1 MISTVKYLAQHC
13 KVLSISEF
21 LKYKVG
27 VGSIG
32 GVAEGVSGILWVH
45 LLAGRG
51 LKAAGRPEFR
61 DLYCVLECDRV
72 HKARTVVRTGDHN
85 FDWDETFDLDLIN
98 NKELDFLIYSWDPQ
112 FRHKLCYKGSVHLVS
127 LLKEAP
133 LHQLALKVEP
143 RGTLYLKLSYTPPVT
158 AFLRTPK
165 LRKVTLTFRIS
176 KASLFFVIRT

>member
-1 MISTVKYLAQHC
+1 M
-13 KVLSISEF
+13 
-21 LKYKVG
+21 
-27 VGSIG
+27 
-32 GVAEGVSGILWVH
+32 
-45 LLAGRG
+45 
-51 LKAAGRPEFR
+51 
-61 DLYCVLECDRV
+61 
-72 HKARTVVRTGDHN
+72 RTGDHN

-158 AFLRTPK
+158 AFIRTPK
-165 LRKVTLTFRIS
+165 LRKVMPKSQVLEINNF
-176 KASLFFVIRT
+176 